1 MKIIAFAEQRNNRLR
16 KTAFEVVRA
25 AKTVA
30 DQLSA
35 EVVALVV
42 GGNVSSIAG
51 EVGGYGAAKVIVVE
65 DSRLENYSTTAYAKV
80 VAEIVRQESA
90 ELVFFPAS
98 SLGKDVSPRV
108 VGENRCRAGG
118 RMHGSS
124 R

>member
-1 MKIIAFAEQRNNRLR
+1 MKIIAFAEQRNNRFR

-65 DSRLENYSTTAYAKV
+65 DSASRTIPRPRMRKLWQKLY
-80 VAEIVRQESA
+80 RQESA

-98 SLGKDVSPRV
+98 SLGKDVSPR
-108 VGENRCRAGG
+108 
-118 RMHGSS
+118 
-124 R
+124 